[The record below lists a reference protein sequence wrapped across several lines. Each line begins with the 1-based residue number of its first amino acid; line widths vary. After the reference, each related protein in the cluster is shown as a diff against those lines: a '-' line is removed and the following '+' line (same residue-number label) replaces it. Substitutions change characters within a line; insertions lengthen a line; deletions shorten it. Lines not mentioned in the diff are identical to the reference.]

1 VLKTIREIRGSIW
14 VSIHPGDS
22 GNNPEI
28 SSIGGQA
35 SPFLR
40 KEPGGFYS
48 MAKPNELMNSPLVDF
63 MDSFPDQGLDRLLP
77 PTSLRRSDGAEMV
90 SSQLI
95 QKINGS

>member
-1 VLKTIREIRGSIW
+1 
-14 VSIHPGDS
+14 
-22 GNNPEI
+22 
-28 SSIGGQA
+28 
-35 SPFLR
+35 
-40 KEPGGFYS
+40 

-77 PTSLRRSDGAEMV
+77 PTSWRRSDGAEMV